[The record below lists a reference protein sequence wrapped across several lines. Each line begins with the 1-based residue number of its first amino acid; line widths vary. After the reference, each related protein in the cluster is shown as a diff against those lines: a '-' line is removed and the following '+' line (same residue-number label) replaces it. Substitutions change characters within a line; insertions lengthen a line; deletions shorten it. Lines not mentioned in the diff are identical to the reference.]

1 MIRVLIADDSAF
13 MRKVLSDLFT
23 AASGFN
29 VRRGNI
35 GNRTSNVEKKQEE
48 PVLKRISIPE
58 CKNVEAIRK

>member
-35 GNRTSNVEKKQEE
+35 GNRTSNAEKKQEE

-58 CKNVEAIRK
+58 CKNVKTIRK